1 MSRIP
6 NEEMIQLSKE
16 AEEKIKDGF
25 LEIAGQIEWLAL
37 SHDVD
42 IGNLPL
48 HSEHWDA
55 MYKQAKAVEH
65 ARHRYMEGE
74 YQLAIDALPE
84 F

>member
-55 MYKQAKAVEH
+55 MYKQAIGRR
-65 ARHRYMEGE
+65 ARPPPLHGGRVPIGN
-74 YQLAIDALPE
+74 
-84 F
+84 